1 MPIHQHKN
9 IAKTIKLG
17 MWVIE
22 EDIDELLNIAKNK
35 NINIKDI
42 PEVKNQSKIKQ
53 WLATRLLLN
62 NYFTDV
68 TIVYN
73 EKGKPFLSNG
83 WNISISH
90 SGDYVVILLNEKN
103 NCGIDIEKISN
114 KTEKIK
120 HKFLNESDLKKI
132 ITEQDLTI
140 YWSAKETLYKFYGK
154 KEVLFIENLFIE
166 DFSSSKNTFTG
177 IINMPDLKTKLNLV
191 WEKIE
196 DYILVYTT
204 NT

>member
-73 EKGKPFLSNG
+73 EKGKPFLNNG

-103 NCGIDIEKISN
+103 NCGIDIEKISK

-132 ITEQDLTI
+132 TTEQDLTI

>member
-22 EDIDELLNIAKNK
+22 EDIDELLYIAKNK

-68 TIVYN
+68 MIVYN

-114 KTEKIK
+114 KIEKIK

-132 ITEQDLTI
+132 TTEQDLTI

>member
-9 IAKTIKLG
+9 IAKTIKLSL
-17 MWVIE
+17 WVIE
-22 EDIDELLNIAKNK
+22 EDIEELLHIAKNK